1 MALLTGAVSISV
13 LGLGIHGAEAALTAN
28 QERQEMKKLLAII
41 VGLVT
46 GGISI
51 VSSIESA
58 NALFYACGGHWCHV
72 N

>member
-1 MALLTGAVSISV
+1 
-13 LGLGIHGAEAALTAN
+13 
-28 QERQEMKKLLAII
+28 MKKLLAII

-51 VSSIESA
+51 VSQMEAA

-72 N
+72 NLSTYSDH